1 MQSATQKPV
10 VTEHHACALR
20 RLGWPD
26 HEIERLGAGDAARI
40 LGGRTAPSTQYF
52 SLDQF
57 LEQGME
63 PARTLAAVSGDH
75 ADDATRRKT
84 PLVRILQGDI
94 PEHLDPTGRVMV
106 LSILAKSQESCSAEA
121 VRRLLSPEERA
132 WLHELAAAESRAHE
146 LAERAKN
153 RALHGERR
161 GGARPGAG
169 RPRKVGERTASGKL
183 KATPEQQRRYLAKY
197 YAKNR
202 ERVRESQRARY
213 YAKRSAAVAAG
224 GAA

>member
-10 VTEHHACALR
+10 VTEHQACALR

-52 SLDQF
+52 SLEQF
-57 LEQGME
+57 LAQGME

-106 LSILAKSQESCSAEA
+106 LSILAKSQESCSAES

-132 WLHELAAAESRAHE
+132 WLRELSAAEQ
-146 LAERAKN
+146 
-153 RALHGERR
+153 ALYDKQRYIPRVGKR

-213 YAKRSAAVAAG
+213 YAKRSAM